1 MRCAVHQP
9 NYLPWAGFFHKMQN
23 CDVLIIL
30 DNIQFARRSYGNRTQ
45 IKTQAG
51 AQWLT
56 LPVERGPLEQKINKV
71 RLFDP
76 PKNQSQN
83 FKTIR
88 HAYAKA
94 PYFSCLEAKLKPFYA
109 QPEELLFPFNL
120 RLIQLF
126 ADILEIKT
134 PLLLA
139 SSLGEPPAGK
149 NERIIF
155 LCQQCGANTYLSGRG
170 GEAYNEPL
178 ALQAAGLTLEYQS
191 FQPPVYPQGKG
202 DFIPGLSILDLVMY
216 AGPKQSK
223 SLLLQSV

>member
-1 MRCAVHQP
+1 
-9 NYLPWAGFFHKMQN
+9 MQN

-30 DNIQFARRSYGNRTQ
+30 DNIQFARRSYGSRTQ

-51 AQWLT
+51 ARWLT
-56 LPVERGPLEQKINKV
+56 LPVAHGPIGQKINEV
-71 RLFDP
+71 RLFEP
-76 PKNQSQN
+76 AKNQFQN

-88 HAYAKA
+88 HAYAQA
-94 PYFSCLEAKLKPFYA
+94 PYFASLAAELEPLYT
-109 QPEELLFPFNL
+109 QPREFLLPFNL
-120 RLIQLF
+120 QLIQLF

-155 LCQQCGANTYLSGRG
+155 LCQQCGADTYYSGRG
-170 GEAYNEPL
+170 GKAYNEPL
-178 ALQAAGLTLEYQS
+178 ALQAAGLTLEYQN

-223 SLLLQSV
+223 SLLLQSS

>member
-1 MRCAVHQP
+1 MRRTSAQ
-9 NYLPWAGFFHKMQN
+9 LFTLGRFFHKMQN

-30 DNIQFARRSYGNRTQ
+30 DNIQFARRSYGSRTQ
-45 IKTQAG
+45 IKTRRCPGSRCGG
-51 AQWLT
+51 ARADWT
-56 LPVERGPLEQKINKV
+56 KINEV
-71 RLFDP
+71 RLFEP
-76 PKNQSQN
+76 AKNQFQN
-83 FKTIR
+83 FKTIK
-88 HAYAKA
+88 HAYAQA
-94 PYFSCLEAKLKPFYA
+94 PYFASLAAELEPLYT
-109 QPEELLFPFNL
+109 QPREFLLPFNL
-120 RLIQLF
+120 QLIQLF

-155 LCQQCGANTYLSGRG
+155 LCQQCGADTYYSGRG
-170 GEAYNEPL
+170 GKAYNEPL
-178 ALQAAGLTLEYQS
+178 ALQAAGLTLEYQN

-223 SLLLQSV
+223 SLLLQSS